1 MNKVEPGPLLS
12 KINLPADLRLLPEDQ
27 LKEVIKTAL
36 IEVLQERQDL
46 LYDAVE
52 RALEDIALARAIE
65 EGDKTDPIER
75 DEVFA
80 ILEGRV

>member
-1 MNKVEPGPLLS
+1 MDVAAN
-12 KINLPADLRLLPEDQ
+12 EDQ

>member
-1 MNKVEPGPLLS
+1 MEIAANE
-12 KINLPADLRLLPEDQ
+12 AQ
-27 LKEVIKTAL
+27 LKEAIKAAL

-52 RALEDIALARAIE
+52 RALEDIAFARAIA
-65 EGDKTDPIER
+65 EGDRTELIER
-75 DEVFA
+75 DEVFG

>member
-1 MNKVEPGPLLS
+1 MICSETIEEFHMEIAGNE
-12 KINLPADLRLLPEDQ
+12 AQ
-27 LKEVIKTAL
+27 LKEAIKAAL

-46 LYDAVE
+46 LYDAIE
-52 RALEDIALARAIE
+52 RAIEDIAFARAIE
-65 EGDKTDPIER
+65 EGDRTELIER